1 MLLQLCNPS
10 SQFVVRSCWPYLAP
24 ACMFM
29 RSPLTPNSGRAVA
42 AAKAYSSA
50 TRRNVPGSFLHITL
64 CLQPWTAGIGTWPWA
79 LAGNGSMPGQPPTHP
94 AATASPHTILF
105 SASFKKLCRS
115 SPLVFAMS
123 LIPLGFCQSS
133 TQACR
138 CGSKMLRSSW
148 RRWAAACCPQ
158 KNLTGSPLRSVL
170 RCQIASHPC
179 MPRSYKRH
187 TQRSTHFSALLDASA
202 PHPPT
207 PTHTHPLL
215 LPPLDLR

>member
-10 SQFVVRSCWPYLAP
+10 SQFVVRSCWPHLAP

-29 RSPLTPNSGRAVA
+29 RSPLTPNSGRAFA

-50 TRRNVPGSFLHITL
+50 TPQRTRFFPPHHTLFAALDRWNWHVAVGARRQRQHAWSAPHTPSGHCIPPHNSFL
-64 CLQPWTAGIGTWPWA
+64 CVLQKA
-79 LAGNGSMPGQPPTHP
+79 L
-94 AATASPHTILF
+94 
-105 SASFKKLCRS
+105 
-115 SPLVFAMS
+115 S

-179 MPRSYKRH
+179 MPCSYKRH

-207 PTHTHPLL
+207 PTPL
-215 LPPLDLR
+215 P